1 VQGNHTCGID
11 HRPSTQLL
19 DRLMGVRSITSPR
32 GHGVGT
38 VDTIKAM
45 LADDVKVFVS
55 MGSSSSRSPPR

>member
-1 VQGNHTCGID
+1 
-11 HRPSTQLL
+11 
-19 DRLMGVRSITSPR
+19 MGVRSITSPR